1 MTAKTGKPS
10 PGGMMY
16 KHSTKPQ
23 LILVAILL
31 MGCATPVPTQDL
43 SPKSIPSSA
52 ATATAI
58 PSMIEKPELASYFQG
73 FTGAFVLYNL
83 SSSQTLRYNPNG
95 CAEQIL
101 PASTFKILNALIGL
115 DTGVIPDENYV
126 IQWDGTIYP
135 TASWN
140 QDHTLKTA
148 MQNSVVWYYQEL
160 ARRVGKEKMQQNLDG
175 VGYGNQELSG
185 KIDEFWLDGSL
196 KISADQQIIFLKRLY
211 QNDLPFSQR
220 SMQIVRQII
229 LLEKT
234 DTYQLSGKI
243 GSGQMGDSNIGWFV
257 GYLEKKDDV
266 YFFATNIACASKD
279 AQGLKAKEIS
289 LKLLSDLGLIP

>member
-1 MTAKTGKPS
+1 MIAKTGKPS
-10 PGGMMY
+10 PGGMMF
-16 KHSTKPQ
+16 KHSIKPQ
-23 LILVAILL
+23 LILLAILL
-31 MGCATPVPTQDL
+31 MGCATPVATPDI
-43 SPKSIPSSA
+43 SPKTVPSSTTTA
-52 ATATAI
+52 AAI
-58 PSMIEKPELASYFQG
+58 PAMIEKPELASYFQG
-73 FTGAFVLYNL
+73 FTGAFVLYDL
-83 SSSQTLRYNPNG
+83 RSGQTLRYNPDG
-95 CAEQIL
+95 CAERIL

-115 DTGVIPDENYV
+115 DTGVIPDENYA
-126 IQWDGTIYP
+126 IQWDGTMYP

-160 ARRVGKEKMQQNLDG
+160 ARRVGKEKMQQNIDA

-196 KISADQQIIFLKRLY
+196 KISADEQVTFLKRLY
-211 QNDLPFSQR
+211 QNDLPFSKR

-229 LLEKT
+229 LLENT
-234 DTYQLSGKI
+234 DTYQLSGKT

-257 GYLEKKDDV
+257 GYVEIKDEV
-266 YFFATNIACASKD
+266 YFFATNIASATKD

-289 LKLLSDLGLIP
+289 LKLLSDMGLIA